1 MISNIKFSK
10 ILVGQINLQKSRP
23 ATLEL
28 RQVAENLR
36 LDMVLVQKPYA
47 YIDPAGKWRIPG
59 FSTYKIAACSR
70 ERPLAAIIILNQ
82 KPDALRLRTDSEQHF
97 TAIKFQTARRKE
109 LLVGSIYCNPT
120 SEIIP
125 LLEAIGNMA
134 SKHVLAPMIFEG
146 DFNAKSNLWHS
157 RIENDRGLEVERFL
171 AEEDMFVLNRL
182 NEPDTFSTVNGTAN
196 IDLTIVDSRAHRA
209 PHTWK
214 VLEDQVASD
223 HRLIIIEIG
232 WDLTAVEPDL
242 GPTKY
247 NVRRVNLEKLNQLSP
262 GVELRLRNQ
271 RLTNESEL
279 KHEIQKLTNEMVQV
293 TGSVCKAI
301 KHRERFCPWWSEELS
316 GLKALTKQAR
326 KAYQCA
332 ISRNLSQEIKDQ
344 RKQAYQN
351 TLRDY
356 KTFIRRAKSESWGEF
371 VETHLGTNP
380 WRFTYKLAS
389 AKVRTS
395 HLTSV
400 IEDSVGQET
409 TDMAETLQEIAC
421 QLMPD
426 DDPVTDNE
434 ENRRIR
440 NGVRE
445 FTGSNIPVSPIT
457 EEDITEAAM
466 RVKPGRAPGP
476 DEVHGKILVMMLPYI
491 MESLLR
497 IYNACLSMGIIP
509 TVWKEGRLVTILKAP
524 GRDPSDM
531 GSSRPITLLSE
542 LGKMLERIII
552 SKIQKAIPANR
563 LISDNQFGFLK
574 EKSTVDAIKHMIGHI
589 DTQDKHHL
597 VVYIGIKGA
606 FNNMWWPTLLKFLH
620 EVDIPAELVALLNN
634 YLKDRKIRYQSNL
647 EQIEKILT
655 KRCPQGSALGPFL
668 WNLTME
674 LLLRARWPNKVA
686 ITAYADDIALAIN
699 ADSRRQLEELV
710 SQALEIVSHWAE
722 SHKLD
727 ISVNKTKYI
736 VFSKLSINRNPIV
749 RYRDVPIDRVRH
761 LKYLGV
767 DERMSFTE
775 HIGYISNKARSIF
788 QSLRKFALPRWGNC
802 VDSLKKIYQVAIIP
816 IVEYASEV

>member
-1 MISNIKFSK
+1 
-10 ILVGQINLQKSRP
+10 
-23 ATLEL
+23 
-28 RQVAENLR
+28 
-36 LDMVLVQKPYA
+36 MVLVQEPYA
-47 YIDPAGKWRIPG
+47 YKDPAGKWRIPG

-82 KPDALRLRTDSEQHF
+82 KADALRLRTDCEQHF
-97 TAIKFQTARRKE
+97 TAMKFQTARRKE

-125 LLEAIGNMA
+125 LLEAIGNLA
-134 SKHVLAPMIFEG
+134 SKHVLAPMIFGG

-157 RIENDRGLEVERFL
+157 RLENDRGLEVERFL
-171 AEEDMFVLNRL
+171 AEEDMFVLNRP

-196 IDLTIVDSRAHRA
+196 IDLTIVNSRAHRA

-214 VLEDQVASD
+214 
-223 HRLIIIEIG
+223 IG
-232 WDLTAVEPDL
+232 WDPSAVEPDL
-242 GPTKY
+242 SPTKY
-247 NVRRVNLEKLNQLSP
+247 NVRRVNLEKLNQLGP

-271 RLTNESEL
+271 ILTNESEL
-279 KHEIQKLTNEMVQV
+279 KQAIQKLTNEMVQV
-293 TGSVCKAI
+293 TGS
-301 KHRERFCPWWSEELS
+301 RPQSLN
-316 GLKALTKQAR
+316 
-326 KAYQCA
+326 QCA

-344 RKQAYQN
+344 RKQAYQSI
-351 TLRDY
+351 LRDY
-356 KTFIRRAKSESWGEF
+356 KISIRRAKSESWCEF
-371 VETHLGTNP
+371 VEADLGTNP
-380 WRFTYKLAS
+380 WGFTYRLAS

-395 HLTSV
+395 HLTSA
-400 IEDSVGQET
+400 IEDSAGQET
-409 TDMAETLQEIAC
+409 TDMVETLQEIAC

-426 DDPVTDNE
+426 DDPATDNE

-476 DEVHGKILVMMLPYI
+476 DEARFYGT
-491 MESLLR
+491 SLW
-497 IYNACLSMGIIP
+497 A
-509 TVWKEGRLVTILKAP
+509 
-524 GRDPSDM
+524 
-531 GSSRPITLLSE
+531 
-542 LGKMLERIII
+542 
-552 SKIQKAIPANR
+552 
-563 LISDNQFGFLK
+563 
-574 EKSTVDAIKHMIGHI
+574 
-589 DTQDKHHL
+589 
-597 VVYIGIKGA
+597 
-606 FNNMWWPTLLKFLH
+606 
-620 EVDIPAELVALLNN
+620 
-634 YLKDRKIRYQSNL
+634 
-647 EQIEKILT
+647 
-655 KRCPQGSALGPFL
+655 
-668 WNLTME
+668 
-674 LLLRARWPNKVA
+674 LLRARWPNKVA

-699 ADSRRQLEELV
+699 ADSRRELEELV

-727 ISVNKTKYI
+727 IAVNKTKYI

-767 DERMSFTE
+767 ILDERMSFTE

-816 IVEYASEV
+816 IVGYASEVWLDKAESRQNKQKLRSMQCFCLRVILGAYKTVPNETACVLAKQLPIDLELKGRLAFSELRKIGRTIILGHEVILREYRFWVAAALQVRAWLVGAWQALWNSTSKGRHCHELIRNLSSWTDIGHNQLSRVIISFLSSHGNCGAHLFRIGKRNSPECDICGEEDTPAHRLSYP